1 MTTDQSNIALLSLFY
16 WGLSVVMLHI
26 VIKEKRSVLY
36 LLSIGYFF
44 LSAIVGWKV
53 EMKWLLMGS
62 LIFMVAVMFIT
73 LWIIFKQ
80 SGECIRDLKKLR
92 EEEQRSEP

>member
-16 WGLSVVMLHI
+16 WGLSVVMLQI
-26 VIKEKRSVLY
+26 VIKEQRYVLY
-36 LLSIGYFF
+36 LLSIGYFL

-62 LIFMVAVMFIT
+62 LIFMVATMSIT

-80 SGECIRDLKKLR
+80 SRECIRDLKKLH
-92 EEEQRSEP
+92 EEEYKD